1 MLNCQSVTKL
11 LSEAQERKLSL
22 SEKVSLKMHLMM
34 CSGCHNF
41 GQQMH
46 TIRHMARAYAKGKNE
61 KSNDYEVK

>member
-22 SEKVSLKMHLMM
+22 GEKVSLKMHLMM

-46 TIRHMARAYAKGKNE
+46 TLRSIARSYAKGKE
-61 KSNDYEVK
+61 KMPNKDTK